1 MSFEEQQEQKQQE
14 QQKQQQQQQQQ
25 EKEDLLID
33 EYNLL
38 CSYISNIESLISV
51 RQSIQLETT
60 FIDESI
66 LEKELQSLKT
76 MKENKIIMLSKF
88 CDHQMV
94 KDTIDTWDTG
104 LVDICY
110 CNKCLLSEEAIF
122 ENKYKEELN
131 IIN

>member
-1 MSFEEQQEQKQQE
+1 MSFEEQKQKEEEQL
-14 QQKQQQQQQQQ
+14 QKQ

-51 RQSIQLETT
+51 RQSILLESS

-66 LEKELQSLKT
+66 LEKEMEALKT
-76 MKENKIIMLSKF
+76 MKENKIVMLSKR
-88 CDHQMV
+88 CHHQMV

-104 LVDICY
+104 LMDICY
-110 CNKCLLSEEAIF
+110 CSKCLLSEEVIF
-122 ENKYKEELN
+122 ESKHKEELN
-131 IIN
+131 MNM